1 MHLRKVGYL
10 VIVVG
15 IVLVVS
21 GVAINPYFHNISSST
36 ITTARFSQFTH
47 YDNGFY
53 ETIIPSNMTAQ
64 ITSIDIAVDPTSNG
78 PGNVSYLVPVKD
90 LSGLNYSNVQKFGI
104 KPSNNDSANIYFNSV
119 PAGSYA
125 FVESQNNSLGMSVVP
140 EIPLDIGGILTFAG
154 AALIVSGF
162 VIAILSVALRRRI
175 R

>member
-15 IVLVVS
+15 IVPVIS
-21 GVAINPYFHNISSST
+21 GVAINSYFHNISSST
-36 ITTARFSQFTH
+36 VTTVKFSQFTH

-64 ITSIDIAVDPTSNG
+64 ITNIDVAVNPTSNG

-140 EIPLDIGGILTFAG
+140 EIPLDVGGILTFVG
-154 AALIVSGF
+154 ATLILSGF
-162 VIAILSVALRRRI
+162 VIVILSFAIGRRNV
-175 R
+175 